1 MNGPRADPAA
11 PTGKPAM
18 PKAATL
24 KAATLKAATPK
35 AVNRSDHPPKPR
47 FALAIGIVGHRLK
60 HWDDAKGTDGR
71 SLRTEH
77 LQKIAADVH
86 LAFKAIKSAA
96 IQAYHDHESLFDD
109 TADAKQHAPE
119 LTLVSAL
126 ADGADTIAAKAALGL
141 GYALDAPLPFAE
153 AEYENDFGSDA
164 ADQPTP
170 LQDFR
175 ALVEKARSVL
185 QLPGQRRTTVDTK
198 EQGDLKENR
207 AYEAVGLTVLSQAD
221 ILLAVWDG
229 KLSRGRGGTAE
240 MVAEAARAGIPIVL
254 IDANAIKPIELRW
267 RGLMPTPAPIVA
279 FDDLP
284 SATLNESIY
293 RVLDELVRPPS
304 APEERKSLAL
314 WFNEISR
321 RVNIRIGYPLL
332 TTVLFARSIRFS
344 DIVPRRAS
352 ELAEDYVRDAAPV
365 VEPNRPQDIAWLS
378 EAYGWADAIG
388 IHFAQ
393 IFRSA
398 FVMNFMF
405 AALAVVAA
413 SASIFMTLE
422 DSWWKRA
429 PVKIEIVLIICVVLN
444 TIFAYRWR
452 WHHRW
457 VEAREVAER
466 LRIAL
471 PLWAL
476 GLRPAFFPG
485 EEPTSTGWYAR
496 ALVRAQGLR
505 AGDLN
510 SHGLAAERSVLLRLL
525 TSQCNYNHANAGRMH
540 WMERGLEFVGY
551 SLLGATLAVAFVHL
565 FEVSLA
571 EPPVQNLPVGFLP
584 PREAIIWLSAA
595 LPALATASYGIRLI
609 GDFEGVFQRADR
621 TNRQL
626 EQLIAA
632 IQQDPPDFSLMRARA
647 RSAADAMLGDV
658 ASWRLSAES
667 RGLAVPG

>member
-1 MNGPRADPAA
+1 MNGPLADLAA
-11 PTGKPAM
+11 PTGKPA
-18 PKAATL
+18 
-24 KAATLKAATPK
+24 TPQG
-35 AVNRSDHPPKPR
+35 ANRLDHPPKPR

-71 SLRTEH
+71 PLRTEH
-77 LQKIAADVH
+77 LQKIAGDVH
-86 LAFKAIKSAA
+86 LALKAIKSAA
-96 IQAYHDHESLFDD
+96 IQAYRDHESLFDD
-109 TADAKQHAPE
+109 TADAKQRAPE

-153 AEYENDFGSDA
+153 AEYENDFSSDA
-164 ADQPTP
+164 VDEHTP
-170 LQDFR
+170 LRDFR
-175 ALVEKARSVL
+175 VLVEKARSVL
-185 QLPGQRRTTVDTK
+185 QLPGRRRTAVETK

-254 IDANAIKPIELRW
+254 IDANAAKPIELRW

-284 SATLNESIY
+284 SATLDASIY
-293 RVLDELVRPPS
+293 RVLDELARPPS
-304 APEERKSLAL
+304 APEEHKSLAL
-314 WFNEISR
+314 WFNEIAR
-321 RVNIRIGYPLL
+321 CVNYRIGYPLL
-332 TTVLFARSIRFS
+332 TTFLFARSVKVS

-352 ELAEDYVRDAAPV
+352 ELADGYVRASAPV
-365 VEPNRPQDIAWLS
+365 VDPNRPQDIAWLS

-405 AALAVVAA
+405 AALAVVAG
-413 SASIFMTLE
+413 SASVLMTAE
-422 DSWWKRA
+422 DSLWRLA
-429 PVKIEIVLIICVVLN
+429 PVTVEIILIIFVVLN
-444 TIFAYRWR
+444 TILAYRLR

-466 LRIAL
+466 LRVAL
-471 PLWAL
+471 PLWTL

-496 ALVRAQGLR
+496 ALVRAQGMR

-510 SHGLAAERSVLLRLL
+510 TDSLAAERSVLLRLL
-525 TSQCNYNHANAGRMH
+525 ISQCDYNHANAGRMH
-540 WMERGLEFVGY
+540 WMERGLEYVGY
-551 SLLGATLAVAFVHL
+551 SLLGATLAVAFVHF

-571 EPPVQNLPVGFLP
+571 EPPVQNLPVRFLP
-584 PREAIIWLSAA
+584 PREVIIWLSAA

-621 TNRQL
+621 THRQL
-626 EQLIAA
+626 NQLIVA

>member
-1 MNGPRADPAA
+1 MNGPLADPAA
-11 PTGKPAM
+11 PTGKS
-18 PKAATL
+18 ATSQR
-24 KAATLKAATPK
+24 A
-35 AVNRSDHPPKPR
+35 NRSDHPPKPR

-60 HWDDAKGTDGR
+60 HWDDAKGPDGQP
-71 SLRTEH
+71 LRTGH
-77 LQKIAADVH
+77 LQKIAGDVH
-86 LAFKAIKSAA
+86 HALKAIKSAA

-109 TADAKQHAPE
+109 TARQLAPE

-153 AEYENDFGSDA
+153 AEYENDFSSDA
-164 ADQPTP
+164 VDGHTP
-170 LQDFR
+170 LRDFR

-185 QLPGQRRTTVDTK
+185 QLPGRRRTTVDTK

-229 KLSRGRGGTAE
+229 KQSRGRGGTAE

-254 IDANAIKPIELRW
+254 IDANAAKPIELRW

-284 SATLNESIY
+284 SATLDASIY

-304 APEERKSLAL
+304 APEEHKSLAL
-314 WFNEISR
+314 WFDEIAR
-321 RVNIRIGYPLL
+321 CVNYRISYPLL
-332 TTVLFARSIRFS
+332 TTFLFARGIRVS

-352 ELAEDYVRDAAPV
+352 ELAEDYVRDSAPV
-365 VEPNRPQDIAWLS
+365 VDPNRSQDIAWLS

-388 IHFAQ
+388 IYFAQ

-398 FVMNFMF
+398 FVMNFLF

-413 SASIFMTLE
+413 SASVLITRE
-422 DSWWKRA
+422 DSRWRPA
-429 PVKIEIVLIICVVLN
+429 LVIIEIVLIIFVVVN
-444 TIFAYRWR
+444 TILAYRWR

-466 LRIAL
+466 LRVAL
-471 PLWAL
+471 PLWTL

-496 ALVRAQGLR
+496 ALVRTQGMR
-505 AGDLN
+505 AGNLN
-510 SHGLAAERSVLLRLL
+510 ADDLAAERSVLLRLL
-525 TSQCNYNHANAGRMH
+525 TGQCNYNHTNAARMH
-540 WMERGLEFVGY
+540 WMELALEYVGFCLLVATIVVAFDHL
-551 SLLGATLAVAFVHL
+551 SGEPLVHFLLGRI
-565 FEVSLA
+565 
-571 EPPVQNLPVGFLP
+571 LPA
-584 PREAIIWLSAA
+584 REATIWLSAA
-595 LPALATASYGIRLI
+595 LPALATASYGIRII
-609 GDFEGVFQRADR
+609 GDFDGISQRAER
-621 TNRQL
+621 TRRQL
-626 EQLIAA
+626 DQLIAA
-632 IQQDPPDFSLMRARA
+632 IQQDPPDFPLMRARA

>member
-11 PTGKPAM
+11 PTGKPAT
-18 PKAATL
+18 PQ
-24 KAATLKAATPK
+24 AATPK
-35 AVNRSDHPPKPR
+35 AANRSDHPPKPR

-77 LQKIAADVH
+77 LQKIAGDVH
-86 LAFKAIKSAA
+86 LALRAIKSAA
-96 IQAYHDHESLFDD
+96 IQAYRDHESLFDD
-109 TADAKQHAPE
+109 SADARQRAPE

-126 ADGADTIAAKAALGL
+126 ADGADTIAAKTALGL

-153 AEYENDFGSDA
+153 ADYENDFSSDA
-164 ADQPTP
+164 VDEHTP
-170 LQDFR
+170 LRDFR

-185 QLPGQRRTTVDTK
+185 QLPGRRRTTVDTK

-254 IDANAIKPIELRW
+254 IDANAKKPIELRW

-284 SATLNESIY
+284 SATLDASIY

-304 APEERKSLAL
+304 APEERKSLGL
-314 WFNEISR
+314 WFDENSH
-321 RVNIRIGYPLL
+321 RVNIRISYPLL
-332 TTVLFARSIRFS
+332 TTFLFARGIRVS
-344 DIVPRRAS
+344 DIIPKRAS
-352 ELAEDYVRDAAPV
+352 ELAEDYVRDSTPV
-365 VEPNRPQDIAWLS
+365 VDPNRPQDIAWLS

-398 FVMNFMF
+398 FVMNFLF

-413 SASIFMTLE
+413 SASVLMTHE
-422 DSWWKRA
+422 DTWWRRA
-429 PVKIEIVLIICVVLN
+429 PVTLEIILIVGVVVN
-444 TIFAYRWR
+444 TILAYRWR

-466 LRIAL
+466 LRVAL
-471 PLWAL
+471 PLWTL
-476 GLRPAFFPG
+476 GLRPASFPG
-485 EEPTSTGWYAR
+485 EEPTWTGWYAR
-496 ALVRAQGLR
+496 ALVRTQDMR
-505 AGDLN
+505 AGNLNADDLT
-510 SHGLAAERSVLLRLL
+510 AERSVLLRLL
-525 TSQCNYNHANAGRMH
+525 TGQCNYNRANAGRMH
-540 WMERGLEFVGY
+540 WMELGLEYVGFC
-551 SLLGATLAVAFVHL
+551 LLGATIVVAFDHL
-565 FEVSLA
+565 SG
-571 EPPVQNLPVGFLP
+571 EPLVQFLLGRILPA
-584 PREAIIWLSAA
+584 REATIWLSAA
-595 LPALATASYGIRLI
+595 LPALATASYGIRII
-609 GDFEGVFQRADR
+609 GDFDGISQRAER
-621 TNRQL
+621 THRHL
-626 EQLIAA
+626 DQLIAA

>member
-1 MNGPRADPAA
+1 MNGPRADAA
-11 PTGKPAM
+11 PQGA
-18 PKAATL
+18 
-24 KAATLKAATPK
+24 
-35 AVNRSDHPPKPR
+35 NRSDHPPKPR
-47 FALAIGIVGHRLK
+47 FALAIGIVGHRLQ

-71 SLRTEH
+71 PPRTEQ
-77 LQKIAADVH
+77 LQKIAGDVH
-86 LAFKAIKSAA
+86 IALKAIKSAA
-96 IQAYHDHESLFDD
+96 IQAYHDHETLFDAA
-109 TADAKQHAPE
+109 TDAKKHAPE

-126 ADGADTIAAKAALGL
+126 ADGADTIAAKAALDL
-141 GYALDAPLPFAE
+141 GYALDAPLPFAQ
-153 AEYENDFGSDA
+153 ADYENDFSSNAVDGHV
-164 ADQPTP
+164 P
-170 LQDFR
+170 LQEFR
-175 ALVEKARSVL
+175 ALVGKARSVL
-185 QLPGQRRTTVDTK
+185 QLPGQRRTAVDAK

-229 KLSRGRGGTAE
+229 KLPRGRGGTAE
-240 MVAEAARAGIPIVL
+240 MVAEAARAGIPIIL
-254 IDANAIKPIELRW
+254 IDANAAKPIELRW
-267 RGLMPTPAPIVA
+267 RGLMPTPAAIAA

-284 SATLNESIY
+284 SAPLDASIY

-304 APEERKSLAL
+304 APEESKSLGL

-321 RVNIRIGYPLL
+321 YVNIRIGYPLL
-332 TTVLFARSIRFS
+332 TTFLCARSIRLS
-344 DIVPRRAS
+344 DVVPRRAS
-352 ELAEDYVRDAAPV
+352 ELAEDYVRDSAPAV
-365 VEPNRPQDIAWLS
+365 DPNRPEDIAWLS

-388 IHFAQ
+388 IYFAQ

-413 SASIFMTLE
+413 SASVLMTQE

-429 PVKIEIVLIICVVLN
+429 PVKIEILLIVCVVAN
-444 TIFAYRWR
+444 TILAYRRR

-466 LRIAL
+466 LRVAL
-471 PLWAL
+471 PLWTL

-496 ALVRAQGLR
+496 ALVRTQGMR
-505 AGDLN
+505 AGDLTTG
-510 SHGLAAERSVLLRLL
+510 SLAAERSVLLRLL
-525 TSQCNYNHANAGRMH
+525 TGQCKYNLANAGRMH
-540 WMERGLEFVGY
+540 RMERRLEYVGY
-551 SLLGATLAVAFVHL
+551 SLLGATLAVAVIHL

-571 EPPVQNLPVGFLP
+571 QQSGLLVRFLP
-584 PREAIIWLSAA
+584 AREVIIWLSAA
-595 LPALATASYGIRLI
+595 LPALATASYGIRVI

-621 TNRQL
+621 THRQL
-626 EQLIAA
+626 DQLIAA
-632 IQQDPPDFSLMRARA
+632 IEQDPPDFSLMRARA